1 MYLQFITVI
10 RLINYNYINLI
21 VFHAYCFI
29 YFDLVQ
35 TAEKITKEY
44 ISHAQT
50 AILMEESE
58 ETTVMIK
65 NCDLTSDNILDAWL
79 IV

>member
-1 MYLQFITVI
+1 
-10 RLINYNYINLI
+10 
-21 VFHAYCFI
+21 
-29 YFDLVQ
+29 VQ